1 MNSTSRKLPNALAR
15 TLTAIA
21 TAGCLF
27 STAASA
33 EPLEIGVLLPSPIAD
48 VGWSHALNE
57 GIAAVKEKYGDD
69 VNVSTI
75 ENIQEGP
82 DADRIMNKMIGDGQ
96 QFLLLGSFGYMN
108 AGLKLAQRNPDRTF
122 LHASG
127 YKTAENF
134 SPFTAK
140 YYEGAYLMGMAAA
153 ELTKTKK
160 LGVVSAFAI
169 PELISTINGFTLGA
183 RSVDPEVTVDVIWIN
198 SWFDPA
204 KAQDSAKALL
214 AGGAD
219 VLFSNAQDTPSVVTV
234 GEEAGAYVFN
244 LNSSMKEYAP
254 TKYLGVVKTDW
265 APFFVASV
273 DAHLAGSFEGKNEWL
288 GMNDNVV
295 VVEDW
300 SSDISADMKARIDTM
315 HEEIASGARHV
326 YDGPL
331 MNQEGEEVIPSGE
344 RLEDGA
350 ILGMDWHVEGVN
362 SPLPK

>member
-1 MNSTSRKLPNALAR
+1 MKKLSNL
-15 TLTAIA
+15 IA
-21 TAGCLF
+21 AAVISAGLLQ
-27 STAASA
+27 SAAHA
-33 EPLEIGVLLPSPIAD
+33 EPLDIGILLPSPIAD
-48 VGWSHALNE
+48 VGWSKALVDGME
-57 GIAAVKEKYGDD
+57 AVKAKYGDD
-69 VNVSTI
+69 VNLNIV

-82 DADRIMNKMIGDGQ
+82 DADRIMNKMIGDGNE
-96 QFLLLGSFGYMN
+96 FLLLGSFGYMN
-108 AGLKLAQRNPDRTF
+108 GGLKLAKRNPKRSF
-122 LHASG
+122 VHASG
-127 YKTAENF
+127 YKVDKNF

-153 ELTKTKK
+153 ELTKSKK

-183 RSVDPEVTVDVIWIN
+183 RSIDPEITVDVIWIN

-204 KAQDSAKALL
+204 KAQDSAKALI
-214 AGGAD
+214 ANGAD

-234 GEEAGAYVFN
+234 GEEGGAYVFN

-254 TKYLGVVKTDW
+254 TKYMGVIKTDW

-273 DAHLAGSFEGKNEWL
+273 DAHLAGNFDGQNQWL
-288 GMNDNVV
+288 GMTDDVV

-300 SSDISADMKARIDTM
+300 SDDISADMKAKIAAKQ
-315 HEEIASGARHV
+315 EEIVSGAVHV
-326 YDGPL
+326 YDGPIK
-331 MNQEGEEVIPSGE
+331 NQAGEEVVAAGTRI
-344 RLEDGA
+344 EDGA

>member
-1 MNSTSRKLPNALAR
+1 MKTMSKL
-15 TLTAIA
+15 LTAAALTGALI
-21 TAGCLF
+21 
-27 STAASA
+27 STTTQADT
-33 EPLEIGVLLPSPIAD
+33 LDIGVLLPSPIAD

-57 GIAAVKEKYGDD
+57 GINAVKEKYGDGVT
-69 VNVSTI
+69 VNVV

-82 DADRIMNKMIGDGQ
+82 DADRIMNKMVGDGND
-96 QFLLLGSFGYMN
+96 FLLLGSFGYMN
-108 AGLKLAQRNPDRTF
+108 GGLKLAKRNPQKSF
-122 LHASG
+122 IHASG
-127 YKTAENF
+127 YKTAANF

-183 RSVDPEVTVDVIWIN
+183 RSIDPEITVDVIWIN

-234 GEEAGAYVFN
+234 GEEGGAYVFN

-273 DAHLAGSFEGKNEWL
+273 DAHLAGNFEGQNQWL
-288 GMNDNVV
+288 GMTDDVV

-300 SSDISADMKARIDTM
+300 SDDISDDMKAK
-315 HEEIASGARHV
+315 IAATQADIVSGARHV

-331 MNQEGEEVIPSGE
+331 VNQAGEEVIAAGT

-350 ILGMDWHVEGVN
+350 ILGIDWHVEGVN

>member
-1 MNSTSRKLPNALAR
+1 MSKFTKTLAAMAV
-15 TLTAIA
+15 TGSML
-21 TAGCLF
+21 
-27 STAASA
+27 ASVVQA

-57 GIAAVKEKYGDD
+57 GMNAVKEKYGDD
-69 VNVSTI
+69 VVINTI

-82 DADRIMNKMIGDGQ
+82 DADRIINKMAGDGNK
-96 QFLLLGSFGYMN
+96 FMLLGSFGFMN
-108 AGLKLAQRNPDRTF
+108 AGLRLAQRNPD
-122 LHASG
+122 LSIIHASG
-127 YKTAENF
+127 YKTAPNF

-160 LGVVSAFAI
+160 MGVVGAFAI
-169 PELISTINGFTLGA
+169 PELISTINGFALGA
-183 RSVDPEVTVDVIWIN
+183 RSVDPEITLDVIWIN

-204 KAQDSAKALL
+204 KAQDAAKALL

-234 GEEAGAYVFN
+234 AEEGGAYVFN
-244 LNSSMKEYAP
+244 LNGTMKEYAP

-265 APFFVASV
+265 APFFTASV
-273 DAHLAGSFEGKNEWL
+273 DAHLAGNFEGKNEWL
-288 GMNDNVV
+288 GMNDDVV

-300 SSDISADMKARIDTM
+300 SPDLSAEMVERIEATEADIV
-315 HEEIASGARHV
+315 SGERHV

-331 MNQEGEEVIPSGE
+331 VNQAGEEMVAKGE
-344 RLEDGA
+344 RLEDAA
-350 ILGMDWHVEGVN
+350 ILGIDWHVEGVN
-362 SPLPK
+362 TPLPK

>member
-1 MNSTSRKLPNALAR
+1 MNKFVKIL
-15 TLTAIA
+15 
-21 TAGCLF
+21 
-27 STAASA
+27 STAAVATALLQNVAQAQS
-33 EPLEIGVLLPSPIAD
+33 LEIGILLPSPIAD
-48 VGWSHALNE
+48 VGWSKALVD
-57 GIAAVKEKYGDD
+57 GMDQVKAKYGDD
-69 VNVSTI
+69 VKLNIV

-82 DADRIMNKMIGDGQ
+82 DADRIMNKMVGDGNE
-96 QFLLLGSFGYMN
+96 FLLLGSFGYMN
-108 AGLKLAQRNPDRTF
+108 GGLKLAKRNPKRSF
-122 LHASG
+122 VHASG
-127 YKTAENF
+127 YKVAKNF

-183 RSVDPEVTVDVIWIN
+183 RSIDPEITVDVIWIN

-214 AGGAD
+214 ANGSD
-219 VLFSNAQDTPSVVTV
+219 VLFSNAQDTPSVVSV
-234 GEEAGAYVFN
+234 GEEGGAYVFN
-244 LNSSMKEYAP
+244 LNSSMAEYAP

-273 DAHLAGSFEGKNEWL
+273 DAHMAGNFEGQNQWL
-288 GMNDNVV
+288 GMTDDVV
-295 VVEDW
+295 VIEDW
-300 SSDISADMKARIDTM
+300 SSDISPEMMDKINAKHA
-315 HEEIASGARHV
+315 EISSGDVHV
-326 YDGPL
+326 YDGPIT
-331 MNQEGEEVIPSGE
+331 NQAGEEVIGAGT

-350 ILGMDWHVEGVN
+350 ILGMDWHVQGVN